1 MENGPNGP
9 LADEQVPEHTNNGVV
24 DPIMAKLP
32 EGNIIINQQDKI
44 NSTEIAK
51 VNGDSITDI
60 NNEENSFSSESDA
73 LVIDESITR
82 KKKLERKKN
91 NPKLKVNS
99 EEGIENI
106 SGTVTHSNPYFNES
120 LFELSQLHQNN
131 QETTVL
137 NENLENT
144 LDKVTKKLK
153 KKGKPKQKIREY
165 AQYLGLQPSVQ
176 FKCPKCNRSGFES
189 LSSLQDHVIQCN
201 EQNVEIISKGNSYS
215 GFKLTRKVFLCSAC
229 GTYYENWNLYIH
241 MLEFHKRFIC
251 LYCLGMFSI
260 LEDLCQHIQS
270 KHNLEPGYKNTLDEF
285 FNVYNEPCYIAC
297 CECNKLFSEQ
307 DNFFYH
313 HCINKNKCKKNTKQQ
328 ITPENHVTGESEPL
342 VESNTNIE
350 EPINQNT
357 MEISDNILEN
367 APSLLVN
374 ENQDTAVM
382 ETNMNEVN
390 CQDTKT
396 IIENNTVYDSVK
408 DSKEDLTENYEIV
421 RNNDDSSDH
430 SDSVMPVNELVINE
444 ADSENITSTQGK
456 MNEDET
462 RDGRF
467 FPTLEETIEKQF
479 SDEFQDTRKVPK
491 LSLKLPKLE
500 SYDDAEAEDS
510 DDSDKLTMEIDQ
522 IESEYENDNE
532 IDTSAINPDQEPE
545 IIKQEE
551 ELEEPPKKEAQ
562 FQIAGTDISI
572 IELQLEQP
580 LDKFDPQSLLQKC
593 LKMTI
598 PTCIY
603 CNHARKIAVNGRQL
617 GLHCIAE
624 HRFSAVVNS
633 ITAEELIPENFVNRI
648 NESLNELSSVFFNL
662 DSSVS
667 NEAVTFSH
675 QFECFQCHFSTTVHK
690 ELYLHN
696 RKYHSKN
703 LLLCIMCKSNF
714 YSYSELIC
722 HLCPGVYVLDYE
734 LQFRCCMCVHDDLPS
749 SFRLMVHLRKK
760 HNVCD
765 VCLETCDTQHRL
777 SNHVWKHKLHHFCYR
792 CGIAYRNK
800 PDITRHLFW
809 KHGTESVLCKKC
821 LQKKWPHVYHFC
833 VPPISFV
840 CDECS
845 LMFTRAVSL
854 KVHKRLHSDEKK
866 HACTFEECEEKF
878 ISKKLLEKHYKRH
891 LEPVEEPTIEEP
903 ETKFEE
909 VKKEREEND
918 PEPVKQEEK
927 VEEKP
932 KQKIDVLEDLP
943 ALNLSE
949 SDSSSESETEETKKL
964 KDGSEKSKDSCLN
977 PETELER
984 PGDLPPMDILQELK
998 SAGEVPGEDGTNAV
1012 MQNIWDNFKTY
1023 QEQQQKLDNM
1033 FVDQDRPDGSN
1044 MQVPQV
1050 EEEPNVNV
1058 ILQDHDYCVNPE
1070 QKAIDTTLVEVKPAL
1085 QESVDHD
1092 YCFSKPKDEEEE
1104 KPSTELPA
1112 DIVKNNKKEEK
1123 KVRTSSSSSSDS
1135 NSSSCSCGSNC
1146 SCSSSSG
1153 SSSSSSS
1160 SSSDSSS
1167 EEGKKRQ
1174 LAKKQKR
1181 KERAK
1186 KIKEAQEKK
1195 NKVDVVTTAD
1205 PVVIETPI
1213 RESDLETTESE
1224 TDEEFYDEAPQKL
1237 AKKILEEKRQQLL
1250 ELMGP
1255 NSIPNGTFI
1264 ESTSRPPT
1272 PPVEVEQ
1279 PEERKKKKSKSKKKK
1294 KKKSERKT
1302 LDVREPEVNNIITP
1316 DIPIPP
1322 YYQQFHQQQQIQP
1335 QSVAPITLT
1344 ISRNSPISSPASISA
1359 PLVTSAYHKVQTEPT
1374 FSRQDSIESNLRASK
1389 RRRVPNKFYG
1399 YSSDEDQDRPGPKW
1413 KKTEAPQPPRSPQV
1427 VPPITIKTQPPPT
1440 PPPPVQPPIE
1450 PISIRTGTHLSDF
1463 RVARRRPKP
1472 SIPPIRLLSR
1482 GPGDGDS
1489 ASDSN
1494 DSSSEE
1500 PSITP
1505 KHAQPQLYCYC
1516 QCPYDEVSEMIGCD
1530 ASDCAIEW
1538 FHFECVGIM
1547 VPPKGQWFCPDCRKK
1562 KARREIIQSMKSQSL
1577 NG

>member
-1 MENGPNGP
+1 MENGSTGP
-9 LADEQVPEHTNNGVV
+9 FTDEKVSPEHANNGVAV
-24 DPIMAKLP
+24 PIMAKLP
-32 EGNIIINQQDKI
+32 EKNIAVNQEEDT
-44 NSTEIAK
+44 NSIETAK
-51 VNGDSITDI
+51 LNGDSVADL
-60 NNEENSFSSESDA
+60 NEENSYSSGSDA
-73 LVIDESITR
+73 LIIDESVNNKERGAR
-82 KKKLERKKN
+82 KKSLEKLMCFSEE
-91 NPKLKVNS
+91 NS
-99 EEGIENI
+99 EHI
-106 SGTVTHSNPYFNES
+106 SETVTHSNPYFNES
-120 LFELSQLHQNN
+120 LFELLHHNHPSN
-131 QETTVL
+131 DNSDSVAE
-137 NENLENT
+137 
-144 LDKVTKKLK
+144 KSSKKLK
-153 KKGKPKQKIREY
+153 KKVKSKPKVREY

-189 LSSLQDHVIQCN
+189 LSNLQDH
-201 EQNVEIISKGNSYS
+201 IIECSEETVQHVAQENSYS

-241 MLEFHKRFIC
+241 MLEFHKRYIC

-260 LEDLCQHIQS
+260 LEELCQHIQS

-297 CECNKLFSEQ
+297 CDCSKLFSEQ

-313 HCINKNKCKKNTKQQ
+313 HCVGKNKNKKSAKQQ
-328 ITPENHVTGESEPL
+328 ITPENHVTGESESVVETNNNMESTMQVPVTESCEEAL
-342 VESNTNIE
+342 KTSDCLETEENQETAAMETDKTELNCQGSKSHIKNNNISEFDENSKESNEDADISVTN
-350 EPINQNT
+350 EPN
-357 MEISDNILEN
+357 
-367 APSLLVN
+367 VN
-374 ENQDTAVM
+374 R
-382 ETNMNEVN
+382 
-390 CQDTKT
+390 
-396 IIENNTVYDSVK
+396 
-408 DSKEDLTENYEIV
+408 L
-421 RNNDDSSDH
+421 DD
-430 SDSVMPVNELVINE
+430 
-444 ADSENITSTQGK
+444 
-456 MNEDET
+456 DEQHM
-462 RDGRF
+462 D
-467 FPTLEETIEKQF
+467 
-479 SDEFQDTRKVPK
+479 DEPEDTRKVPK

-500 SYDDAEAEDS
+500 SYEAEAEES

-522 IESEYENDNE
+522 VESEYENDIDHTNVEEDPEAAKEENETNIEEAKNE
-532 IDTSAINPDQEPE
+532 IN
-545 IIKQEE
+545 
-551 ELEEPPKKEAQ
+551 L
-562 FQIAGTDISI
+562 QIAGPDISI

-580 LDKFDPQSLLQKC
+580 LDKFDPRCLLQKC

-603 CNHARKIAVNGRQL
+603 CNHARKIAVNGKQL

-648 NESLNELSSVFFNL
+648 KESLEELSMVFFNL
-662 DSSVS
+662 DSNLS
-667 NEAVTFSH
+667 NEAVTYSH
-675 QFECFQCHFSTTVHK
+675 LFECFQCHFSTTVHK
-690 ELYLHN
+690 DLYLHN

-734 LQFRCCMCVHDDLPS
+734 LQFRCCMCVHDDMPS

-765 VCLETCDTQHRL
+765 VCLETCHTQHRL

-833 VPPISFV
+833 VPPSNFF
-840 CDECS
+840 CDECP
-845 LMFTRAVSL
+845 LIFTRAVSL
-854 KVHKRLHSDEKK
+854 KVHKRIHTNEKK
-866 HACTFEECEEKF
+866 HSCTFEGCEEKF
-878 ISKKLLEKHYKRH
+878 ISKKLLEKHYRRH
-891 LEPVEEPTIEEP
+891 VEPPEEPKIEEPTPDIEEI
-903 ETKFEE
+903 KNEE
-909 VKKEREEND
+909 EAIKTEVSKE
-918 PEPVKQEEK
+918 EEK

-949 SDSSSESETEETKKL
+949 SDSSSESETESTTNKVESKESNLNTGTEIET
-964 KDGSEKSKDSCLN
+964 
-977 PETELER
+977 
-984 PGDLPPMDILQELK
+984 PGEVPPLDILQEEKTAAELPVEEN
-998 SAGEVPGEDGTNAV
+998 SNAV

-1023 QEQQQKLDNM
+1023 QEQQQKIDNM
-1033 FVDQDRPDGSN
+1033 FSEQDKVDNGNTSTADID
-1044 MQVPQV
+1044 
-1050 EEEPNVNV
+1050 EEPNVDI
-1058 ILQDHDYCVNPE
+1058 ILQDHDYCVNSE
-1070 QKAIDTTLVEVKPAL
+1070 QKAVDTTIVEVKPAL

-1092 YCFSKPKDEEEE
+1092 YCFSKQKVKDGEEI
-1104 KPSTELPA
+1104 KPPTEPQIA
-1112 DIVKNNKKEEK
+1112 SKKINKKEGK
-1123 KVRTSSSSSSDS
+1123 KAGSSSSSSSDS
-1135 NSSSCSCGSNC
+1135 DSSSCSCGSNC

-1153 SSSSSSS
+1153 SSSSSSDS

-1167 EEGKKRQ
+1167 EQGKRR
-1174 LAKKQKR
+1174 LLMKKQKR

-1186 KIKEAQEKK
+1186 KLKAEQDKTAA
-1195 NKVDVVTTAD
+1195 NKSNVAVPAVP
-1205 PVVIETPI
+1205 PVAVETPI
-1213 RESDLETTESE
+1213 RESDLDTTESE
-1224 TDEEFYDEAPQKL
+1224 TDEEFYDKAPQQF
-1237 AKKILEEKRQQLL
+1237 AKKILEEKRQQLS
-1250 ELMGP
+1250 ELVGP
-1255 NSIPNGTFI
+1255 NNIPNGTFI

-1279 PEERKKKKSKSKKKK
+1279 PEEKKKKKSKSKKKK

-1302 LDVREPEVNNIITP
+1302 ANIVEVDNIIPP

-1322 YYQQFHQQQQIQP
+1322 YYQQFHQQQQVQP

-1344 ISRNSPISSPASISA
+1344 ISRISPISSPST
-1359 PLVTSAYHKVQTEPT
+1359 LVSTPPQLSVHYNKVQNEAT
-1374 FSRQDSIESNLRASK
+1374 FSKHDSSDTSLRASK

-1399 YSSDEDQDRPGPKW
+1399 YSSDEDQDKPAAKSRKS
-1413 KKTEAPQPPRSPQV
+1413 EAPPPPKSPQV
-1427 VPPITIKTQPPPT
+1427 VPPITIRAQPT
-1440 PPPPVQPPIE
+1440 PPPPPPPSQPPIE
-1450 PISIRTGTHLSDF
+1450 PISIRTGAHLSDF
-1463 RVARRRPKP
+1463 RVARPRPKP

-1482 GPGDGDS
+1482 GLADGDS

-1505 KHAQPQLYCYC
+1505 KPAQPQLYCYC

-1530 ASDCAIEW
+1530 ATDCAIEW

-1562 KARREIIQSMKSQSL
+1562 KARREIVQSMKAQSL
-1577 NG
+1577 KEGNV